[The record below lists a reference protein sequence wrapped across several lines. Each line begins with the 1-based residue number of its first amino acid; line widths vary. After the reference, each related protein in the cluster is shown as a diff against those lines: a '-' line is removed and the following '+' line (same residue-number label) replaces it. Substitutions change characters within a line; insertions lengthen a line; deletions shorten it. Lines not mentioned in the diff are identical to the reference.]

1 MEKDLNEK
9 LLREIHTQLT
19 ATNMMLMGHLENY
32 ETLRGEHRE
41 WCRDIEKDVDKNTA
55 SINKIWGSSGVIAIG
70 ITVLANLVWP
80 KH

>member
-1 MEKDLNEK
+1 MDKDSDGK

-19 ATNMMLMGHLENY
+19 ATNMMLVAHLETY
-32 ETLRGEHRE
+32 GTQRVEQRE
-41 WCRDIEKDVDKNTA
+41 WCKDIEDEVKKNTA